1 MLACAEAC
9 GLHAVFPARVGS
21 EIAKAM
27 PYEALYTDALTTILE
42 KEENRCLLQQTP
54 ARGLTV
60 FALVRQGGVWC
71 VVGQI
76 PTPGESTDRWRAR
89 TEAVLWLQR
98 QSKKNES

>member
-1 MLACAEAC
+1 MLAVALAAC

-27 PYEALYTDALTTILE
+27 PREALYTDALTTLLE
-42 KEENRCLLQQTP
+42 QEENRCLLQQSP
-54 ARGLTV
+54 ERGLTV
-60 FALVRQGGVWC
+60 YALVKKRGAWC

-76 PTPGESTDRWRAR
+76 PGPKNHADRWRAR

-98 QSKKNES
+98 QSRQN